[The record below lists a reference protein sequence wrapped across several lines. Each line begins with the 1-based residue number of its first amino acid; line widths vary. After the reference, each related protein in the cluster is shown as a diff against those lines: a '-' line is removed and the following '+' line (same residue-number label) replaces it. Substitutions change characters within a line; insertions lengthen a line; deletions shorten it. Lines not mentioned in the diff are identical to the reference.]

1 MTAETRLASEV
12 LAAADDLALG
22 DRLDLMP
29 GERVGG
35 YRGNADAWARS
46 NTGRVAR
53 MAFDG
58 CGPERP
64 APWDGVLLEQVY
76 KALAEATTDRAK
88 LRAELVKVAA
98 VAESWVLAL
107 DRRVVS
113 E

>member
-1 MTAETRLASEV
+1 MTRETRLAHEV
-12 LAAADDLALG
+12 LSAVNELALD

-29 GERVGG
+29 GERRGG

-46 NTGRVAR
+46 NMGRVAR

-76 KALAEATTDRAK
+76 KALAEASADPAK
-88 LRAELVKVAA
+88 LRAELVQVAA
-98 VAESWVLAL
+98 VAESWVLAI
-107 DRRVVS
+107 DRR
-113 E
+113 EARP